1 MTSISTL
8 VSKKNIYVAF
18 DIEKCGRRL
27 NRKDPLFAI
36 GIVVASA
43 EDNKILKTYR
53 CILNLK
59 KPSDVSWEE
68 YWKLNDWELRCWLT
82 CWIKLENVLDDLQSK
97 FAMVETEHELANEFN
112 RVLTEIEDEYFVMAF
127 VFNTVTFDS
136 VHLSSLLMEYD
147 HLPLNYRRDGSH
159 LCAFEVDSIKTGICQ
174 SMKWEYYDQFEKYVL
189 SHYLP
194 DIGDIK
200 HDHDPAN
207 DAATIMADF
216 LGCLNYMRHDN
227 ERMTKRKFRKD
238 DIDNRSKFLEKYAND
253 KESEF
258 TAAETILNDLYL

>member
-1 MTSISTL
+1 MASTTL
-8 VSKKNIYVAF
+8 SSKKNVYVAF
-18 DIEKCGRRL
+18 DIEKVGRRL

-68 YWKLNDWELRCWLT
+68 YWKLNDWEMRCWLT
-82 CWIKLENVLDDLQSK
+82 CWIKLENVLDALQSK
-97 FAMVETEHELANEFN
+97 FAMVETENELANEFN
-112 RVLTEIEDEYFVMAF
+112 RVLTEIEDEYFIMAF
-127 VFNTVTFDS
+127 VFDTVTFDS

-147 HLPLNYRRDGSH
+147 HLPINYRRDGSY

-227 ERMTKRKFRKD
+227 KHLAKRKIPEG
-238 DIDNRSKFLEKYAND
+238 DIDNYLKYHQTYVDD
-253 KESEF
+253 KLSESNAIESL
-258 TAAETILNDLYL
+258 TNDL